1 MTPRRALHW
10 LPALA
15 YMGLIFALSSI
26 RISAPLIRD
35 VPFQDKGVHFIEYLV
50 LGFLCAYAARRTWLD
65 RAPARTI
72 LFGAFLA
79 AAWGFS
85 DELHQAFV
93 PGRSA
98 DIVDFVADT
107 LGASAGA
114 LLYAIGE
121 RIIPKLRVVSEAS
134 S

>member
-1 MTPRRALHW
+1 MKRLKPW

-15 YMGLIFALSSI
+15 YMALIFALSSI
-26 RISAPLIRD
+26 RISAPIIRD

-50 LGFLCAYAARRTWLD
+50 LGFLCAFATRRTWPRR
-65 RAPARTI
+65 RAARTI
-72 LFGAFLA
+72 LLGAFLA
-79 AAWGFS
+79 SAWGFS

-107 LGASAGA
+107 LGSSVGA

-121 RIIPKLRVVSEAS
+121 RVASRLRLPREAS
-134 S
+134 